1 MDDNIN
7 WFILLLLN
15 FNWSRSS
22 NVETPSGGVVERE
35 RGGVSRLRLVP
46 GECHNTERER
56 ERERENTNAG
66 CCGGV
71 IKQLSEKD
79 NVL

>member
-1 MDDNIN
+1 MGQQIVAC
-7 WFILLLLN
+7 
-15 FNWSRSS
+15 S
-22 NVETPSGGVVERE
+22 
-35 RGGVSRLRLVP
+35 SRLSQY
-46 GECHNTERER
+46 CERVR
-56 ERERENTNAG
+56 EETNAG